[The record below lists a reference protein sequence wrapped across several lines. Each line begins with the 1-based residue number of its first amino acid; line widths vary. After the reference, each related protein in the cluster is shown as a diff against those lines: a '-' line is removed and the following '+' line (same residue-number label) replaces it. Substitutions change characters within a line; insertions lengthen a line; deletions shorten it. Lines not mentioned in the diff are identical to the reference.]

1 MYHDVLI
8 NNTIMFWANL
18 VLIIVICYLL
28 HSGNQ
33 AEADR
38 DSQEKQ
44 QSPVSGNQD
53 YKLIS
58 LHVYLNDKQF
68 AMNKQ
73 AK

>member
-1 MYHDVLI
+1 M
-8 NNTIMFWANL
+8 
-18 VLIIVICYLL
+18 LIIVICYLL

-33 AEADR
+33 AEADG

-44 QSPVSGNQD
+44 QSPVPGNQD

-58 LHVYLNDKQF
+58 RHVYLNDEQF
-68 AMNKQ
+68 TMNKQ